1 MSGPSRNLR
10 SIAVASALLA
20 STVLVVAEE
29 AAADPIYT
37 DKGNFVR
44 NDIKT
49 SFKTPGGTPIVTPA
63 GSTVMARERQK
74 PGSTTAAEVEGLWAA
89 MAASLL
95 AALPVVIGFSLVQRH
110 FIQGLTAGAVKS

>member
-74 PGSTTAAEVEGLWAA
+74 PGSTTAAEVEA
-89 MAASLL
+89 L
-95 AALPVVIGFSLVQRH
+95 ARIAPRP
-110 FIQGLTAGAVKS
+110 TNRRRR